1 MALLLSALSL
11 LALAF
16 ITWLTVD
23 GLLAIR
29 RRRRA
34 EQVRRPRRMR
44 VAARSEVAG
53 DLLCLTLVDPDG
65 RPLPAFAAGQHLLLS
80 APAGRQGKTIQR
92 AYSLAA
98 WQRTPTAYELGIK
111 REPQGAMT
119 QWLWPNLKLGTLVDA
134 SLPQGDFVL
143 DGGAEPLVLIGG
155 GIGIT
160 PMRAML
166 HAALAADRPVHLF
179 HLARSAGSLLYR
191 EEFVAL
197 AAAHPDFRYHP
208 QLSQPDGEWA
218 GARGRIDAAQIVAA
232 LAEASRCQFYLCAG
246 NAVMDALADGLAALG
261 VDHGR
266 IHREAFGAA
275 NGTGASGLNVTVDG
289 PGGQKTMITAGEPT
303 LLAALE
309 ANGVEL
315 PSECRAGS
323 CGQCVARLTSG
334 EVDWLLTPE
343 HAVDE
348 GHILPCVCSPR
359 SDLALIVP

>member
-1 MALLLSALSL
+1 MVLLLSVLSL
-11 LALAF
+11 LALGF
-16 ITWLTVD
+16 IVWLTVD

-34 EQVRRPRRMR
+34 ERLRRPRSLR
-44 VAARSEVAG
+44 VAARREVAD
-53 DLLCLTLVDPDG
+53 DLFCLTLVDPGG

-80 APAGRQGKTIQR
+80 APAGRQGKTILR

-98 WQRTPTAYELGIK
+98 WQASPVAYELGIK
-111 REPQGAMT
+111 REPQGAMS
-119 QWLWPNLKLGTLVDA
+119 QWLWLNLKVGTHIDA

-143 DGGAEPLVLIGG
+143 DAGSEPLVLIGG

-160 PMRAML
+160 PMRSML
-166 HAALAADRPVHLF
+166 HAALVAGRPVHLF

-191 EEFVAL
+191 EEFAGR
-197 AAAHPDFRYHP
+197 AAAQPDFRYHP
-208 QLSQPDGEWA
+208 QLSQPDADWA
-218 GARGRIDAAQIVAA
+218 GARGRIDAAQIIAA
-232 LAEASRCQFYLCAG
+232 LPDAGACRFYLCAG
-246 NAVMDALADGLAALG
+246 NAVMDALAAGLAVLG
-261 VDHGR
+261 VDAGR

-275 NGTGASGLNVTVDG
+275 TGAGCCGLNVTVDG
-289 PGGQKTMITAGEPT
+289 VGGQKTMVTAGEPT

-315 PSECRAGS
+315 PAECRAGS

-348 GHILPCVCSPR
+348 GNILPCVCSPR